1 MPGLQASS
9 SLNSGLGMQDGP
21 AEPSALALAQEPS
34 WSELFLCHLH
44 CRSYGCS
51 LELSVREGGFRT
63 SPSQDTVFS
72 FSCLRSTSLGW
83 CGTAGGE
90 PVSETKRS

>member
-34 WSELFLCHLH
+34 WGELFLCHLH
-44 CRSYGCS
+44 CRSYSRSGKEGFAPLPPRTPCS
-51 LELSVREGGFRT
+51 H
-63 SPSQDTVFS
+63 SP
-72 FSCLRSTSLGW
+72 
-83 CGTAGGE
+83 A
-90 PVSETKRS
+90 

>member
-21 AEPSALALAQEPS
+21 AEPSALASAQEPS
-34 WSELFLCHLH
+34 WSELFLAIYTAAPMGVPWNS
-44 CRSYGCS
+44 RSGK
-51 LELSVREGGFRT
+51 GGF
-63 SPSQDTVFS
+63 SPSLPGYCVLIRLPGEHIPG
-72 FSCLRSTSLGW
+72 C

-90 PVSETKRS
+90 PVSETKKS

>member
-44 CRSYGCS
+44 CRSYGCP
-51 LELSVREGGFRT
+51 LELSVWEGGF
-63 SPSQDTVFS
+63 PH
-72 FSCLRSTSLGW
+72 LSLPGHGVLILLPEEHIPW
-83 CGTAGGE
+83 VVWDSWWGTCF
-90 PVSETKRS
+90 